1 MTQLSQQN
9 IVKHIELIISVL
21 EHLLELQQNFR
32 LKNNRKL
39 NIGRRLEKC
48 ENELNDAVGT
58 TKHCKTFSNLSFR
71 YDNSSWNLRSV
82 LFQIEKQP

>member
-1 MTQLSQQN
+1 MTQLAQQN

-21 EHLLELQQNFR
+21 EQLLELQQNFR

-39 NIGRRLEKC
+39 NIGRRSESC
-48 ENELNDAVGT
+48 GNELNDAVGT
-58 TKHCKTFSNLSFR
+58 TKHCKTFPNLSFWC
-71 YDNSSWNLRSV
+71 DNSSWNLRSV